1 VKKTTHCAELIT
13 KNSKFAAHFILP
25 ESGEWSVLLLF
36 SHGAGRRALALRH
49 VSHSK
54 TIQSSMGDQALYIRN
69 IDIRSMWG
77 NTTLA
82 WHNLDPKI
90 NIVVGQNGFGK
101 TTMLNLIRSLLTKD
115 DKTLRLMKARIRIE
129 TTVGEMTFDG
139 NHSTHT
145 PAFGGYESGS
155 CFHYVNT
162 FDVPSSK
169 KSSLSQLGISLDSVL
184 YQRTPSVYS
193 FSDYRLKMLSDLTA
207 AVKIQQRIDKFFEM
221 INVLFAS
228 TGKKIAIDARNRI
241 VFRKGDITIDIEQLS
256 AGEKQIL
263 LLLFT
268 LFLMED
274 RPNVLLLD
282 EPEISLHI
290 EWQDRLIALMHE
302 LNPNCQ
308 IIMTTHSPNI
318 FADGWEDKLVFIN
331 DLVVE

>member
-1 VKKTTHCAELIT
+1 ME
-13 KNSKFAAHFILP
+13 
-25 ESGEWSVLLLF
+25 ES
-36 SHGAGRRALALRH
+36 ALH
-49 VSHSK
+49 
-54 TIQSSMGDQALYIRN
+54 IRN
-69 IDIRSMWG
+69 IDIQSMWG

-82 WHNLDPKI
+82 WHNLDPQI

-101 TTMLNLIRSLLTKD
+101 TTMLNLIRSLLMKD
-115 DKTLRLMKARIRIE
+115 EKTLRTMKARIRIE
-129 TTVGEMTFDG
+129 TTAGEMTFDG
-139 NHSTHT
+139 RQAVHT
-145 PAFGGYESGS
+145 PAFGGYDSAAA
-155 CFHYVNT
+155 FHYVNT

-184 YQRTPSVYS
+184 YQRSDSVFS
-193 FSDYRLKMLSDLTA
+193 FSDYRLQMLTNLKEA
-207 AVKIQQRIDKFFEM
+207 GKIQARIDKFFEM
-221 INVLFAS
+221 IDMLFAS
-228 TGKKIAIDARNRI
+228 TGKKIAIDRRNRI
-241 VFRKGDITIDIEQLS
+241 VFHKGEHGDITIEVEQLS

-290 EWQDRLIALMHE
+290 EWQDRLISMMHE

-331 DLVVE
+331 DLIV